1 MCRLYLFT
9 VLHTINFTVALSH
22 SKSIFVILHREVS
35 SYLFI
40 APTHT
45 LTSTSCSQLLCM
57 IIFFR
62 SRLDY
67 TWIDS
72 CRRSFSCVFYF
83 RLEVRCF
90 FLRKPVGL
98 WCLFFLF
105 FFKISPSEFIL
116 SLVSLFIHNYVRLHV
131 CECLRDLWGDLCFFL
146 AFHRYI
152 SKDCP
157 IKRWRFCERPT
168 VACF

>member
-9 VLHTINFTVALSH
+9 VLHTINFTVALIH

-98 WCLFFLF
+98 LCLFFFVF
-105 FFKISPSEFIL
+105 FFKFHRLNSSSPS
-116 SLVSLFIHNYVRLHV
+116 SLCLFTTMCDCMFASVCAICEVIYVSFSPFTGTSAR
-131 CECLRDLWGDLCFFL
+131 
-146 AFHRYI
+146 
-152 SKDCP
+152 
-157 IKRWRFCERPT
+157 T
-168 VACF
+168 VQ